1 MIPLSKATVQMS
13 KYVRDD
19 QKQEWYDNE
28 PIPIYAASIKKLL
41 MKSGTNVNGVR

>member
-28 PIPIYAASIKKLL
+28 PIYICCTIIKLL